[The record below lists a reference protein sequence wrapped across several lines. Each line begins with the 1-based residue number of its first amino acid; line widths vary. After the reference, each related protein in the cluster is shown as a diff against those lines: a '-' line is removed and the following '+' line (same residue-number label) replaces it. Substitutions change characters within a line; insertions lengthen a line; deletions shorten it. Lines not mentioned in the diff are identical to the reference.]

1 MANRKKKEIGI
12 LVLLIVA
19 VLVMTVGFALYT
31 QTLTI
36 NGNLTVKGSPWN
48 VHYELNNIVTTSGS
62 VTPSPTPSLTNT
74 DFSFTVT
81 LEKPGDF
88 YEATIQAYNEG
99 TMDAYLKSVTM
110 GGPTAAQQEYL
121 SYTITYNNGTPYTG
135 TTTGI
140 TGITLAAGAK
150 HPVKVRVEY
159 LEPANSSLLPA
170 SDQTITVTGS
180 LYYESEANSA
190 TTTP

>member
-12 LVLLIVA
+12 IVLLLVA
-19 VLVMTVGFALYT
+19 VAVMTVGFAAYT
-31 QTLTI
+31 QTLNIT
-36 NGNLTVKGSPWN
+36 GNLTVKGSPWN

-62 VTPSPTPSLTNT
+62 VTPSPTPTLTKT

-81 LEKPGDF
+81 LAKPGDF
-88 YEATIQAYNEG
+88 YEATIQAWNEG
-99 TMDAYLKSVTM
+99 TIDALLKSITM
-110 GGPTAAQQEYL
+110 SSLDANQAKYL
-121 SYTITYNNGTPYTG
+121 SYTVTYNNGTPYTG

-159 LEPANSSLLPA
+159 LEPASSADLPA
-170 SDQTITVTGS
+170 TDQTITVTGS
-180 LYYESEANSA
+180 LGYESVA
-190 TTTP
+190 TPTT